1 MVVALETAHRGT
13 EKRLAHGI
21 DHIIQI
27 KLPRLRYLHHRRIPR
42 AHAQKR
48 TGHQLLSLAGVVLL
62 SVLARVLKLIPVT
75 GTLAQRGIG
84 QFVTGD
90 LLNHKLIVRPVFVKS
105 TDDIVTVP
113 PHVGALVVVGVTSRV
128 GVTGDIQP
136 MLSPTLAVMRTG
148 QQLSN
153 KRTPCLGRIL
163 VPRQA
168 ELKNLKWRWR

>member
-1 MVVALETAHRGT
+1 MALETAHRGA

-27 KLPRLRYLHHRRIPR
+27 KLPRLWFLHHRRIPR

-48 TGHQLLSLAGVVLL
+48 TGHQLLSLASVVLL
-62 SVLARVLKLIPVT
+62 SVLARVLKLIPIT
-75 GTLAQRGIG
+75 DALAQRGIG
-84 QFVTGD
+84 QFVTGN
-90 LLNHKLIVRPVFVKS
+90 LLDHKLIVRLVFVEG
-105 TDDIVTVP
+105 TDDIVTVA
-113 PHVGALVVVGVTSRV
+113 PHVGALVVVGVTSSV

-148 QQLSN
+148 QQ
-153 KRTPCLGRIL
+153 RGDERAPCLGRIL
-163 VPRQA
+163 VPRQT